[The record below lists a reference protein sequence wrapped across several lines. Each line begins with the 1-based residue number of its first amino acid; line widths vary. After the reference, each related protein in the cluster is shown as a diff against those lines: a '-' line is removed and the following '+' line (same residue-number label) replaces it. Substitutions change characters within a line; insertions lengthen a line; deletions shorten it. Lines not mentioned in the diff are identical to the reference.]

1 MPVTVIVGA
10 QWGDEGKGKVVDLL
24 GEHADVVVRYQGG
37 NNAGHTI
44 ENECGKFAL
53 HLVPSGICSPD
64 TMAMIGNGVVIDPVV
79 LREEIDHLEG
89 RGVSTANL
97 KISAGAHLIMPYHL
111 LLDRVGETALGANK
125 IGTTHRGIGP
135 AYSDKTARTG
145 LRVQDLMDPE
155 ESRRVVARAIAR
167 ARAIVTKVYGQD
179 AGDLEEQ
186 CERYLLVA
194 ETLLPFVDDVPL
206 LLWKAAKD
214 GRSILC
220 EGAQGTMLDLDHGT
234 YPFVTSSNPVAGYAG
249 VGCGIGPTMI
259 DQVLGICKAYATRVG
274 EGPFPTEL
282 FDDTGR
288 LLRDAGCEYGT
299 TTGRERRCGWLD
311 MVALRYAVRVN
322 GFTGVA
328 ITKLDVLNTLPEI
341 KVCVAYRL
349 EWRGVHRDAHPPDGL
364 PSGGAG
370 VSRVSRLAG
379 GHLGCSGAPR
389 AARGRPRVPG
399 VHLGCGRGA
408 AAHHLGGS
416 QAGRDHLDGLVA
428 EGVVLRSVRRPR
440 RGATVRGGVVRGRA
454 GDKGE
459 ALMALDVLVVGSG
472 GREHA
477 LVWALK
483 RSPLLGR
490 LFCAPGNAGIGR
502 DAELVPVAADD
513 LEGLAAFAKEQR
525 IHLTVVGPEAP
536 LVAGLA
542 DFFRAEGLAVFG
554 PGKAAAL
561 LEGSK
566 AFAKEVMAAA
576 GVPTGRSA
584 VFTEYE
590 AARAYLQRDG
600 RARGHQGRRP
610 GGRQGRD
617 RGSDARAGRAGAG
630 RVLPLAR
637 VRRGRGSAC

>member
-44 ENECGKFAL
+44 ENDCGKFAL
-53 HLVPSGICSPD
+53 HLVPSGICSPK
-64 TMAMIGNGVVIDPVV
+64 TMAVIGNGVVIDPVV

-155 ESRRVVARAIAR
+155 ESRRVVARAIGR

-186 CERYLLVA
+186 CERYLQVA

-206 LLWKAAKD
+206 LLWRAVKD
-214 GRSILC
+214 GRSIVC

-349 EWRGVHRDAHPPDGL
+349 
-364 PSGGAG
+364 AG
-370 VSRVSRLAG
+370 EEFTEMPIRQTVFRRVEPVYRTFPGWQADI
-379 GHLGCSGAPR
+379 SGAR
-389 AARGRPRVPG
+389 AL
-399 VHLGCGRGA
+399 H
-408 AAHHLGGS
+408 
-416 QAGRDHLDGLVA
+416 
-428 EGVVLRSVRRPR
+428 
-440 RGATVRGGVVRGRA
+440 
-454 GDKGE
+454 
-459 ALMALDVLVVGSG
+459 
-472 GREHA
+472 
-477 LVWALK
+477 
-483 RSPLLGR
+483 
-490 LFCAPGNAGIGR
+490 
-502 DAELVPVAADD
+502 ELPVAAREY
-513 LEGLAAFAKEQR
+513 LEY
-525 IHLTVVGPEAP
+525 IS
-536 LVAGLA
+536 
-542 DFFRAEGLAVFG
+542 D
-554 PGKAAAL
+554 
-561 LEGSK
+561 
-566 AFAKEVMAAA
+566 AA
-576 GVPTGRSA
+576 GVP
-584 VFTEYE
+584 
-590 AARAYLQRDG
+590 
-600 RARGHQGRRP
+600 
-610 GGRQGRD
+610 
-617 RGSDARAGRAGAG
+617 
-630 RVLPLAR
+630 LPIISVGPKREETLLM
-637 VRRGRGSAC
+637 GW